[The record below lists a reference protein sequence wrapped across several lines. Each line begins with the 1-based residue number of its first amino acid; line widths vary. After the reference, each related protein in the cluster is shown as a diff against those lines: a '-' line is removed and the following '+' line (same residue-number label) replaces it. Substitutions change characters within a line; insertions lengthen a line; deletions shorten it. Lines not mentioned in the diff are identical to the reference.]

1 MGVPFPALQSKRD
14 EACRFVEELVEFCLT
29 GRHPELGLPQ
39 DENRLVQRFTWYLLC
54 VPDAP
59 ITGFSDNPGLDLET
73 SALMRA
79 DGTLTDIGEALIR
92 TVDRLVSNQPF
103 RSKFS
108 QCDFGLP
115 DWATMRFVMP
125 ILYVNALLFFVVA
138 LGACTHSADLILGL
152 A

>member
-1 MGVPFPALQSKRD
+1 MNEFGQRDKPLFVGEVGVPFPALQSKRD

-92 TVDRLVSNQPF
+92 TVDRLVSN
-103 RSKFS
+103 R
-108 QCDFGLP
+108 
-115 DWATMRFVMP
+115 R
-125 ILYVNALLFFVVA
+125 
-138 LGACTHSADLILGL
+138 
-152 A
+152 